1 MLNELEIQLIRE
13 LQEGL
18 PLVTRPFAAI
28 GERLG
33 ISEKQVLQMVQN
45 LRERGIIR
53 RFGATIRHQKIGF
66 VANAMVVWQLEPERT
81 VEMGKRLA
89 NCPEVTH
96 CYQRKSNP
104 EWPYQLYSVVHGQT
118 DRECREIAHR
128 IAQNLE
134 IIDYQM
140 IFSIRELKK
149 TSMKYFVGEME
160 KWRNE

>member
-1 MLNELEIQLIRE
+1 MNELEIQLTRE

-28 GERLG
+28 GKRLG
-33 ISEKQVLQMVQN
+33 ISEEQVLQMVQD

-66 VANAMVVWQLEPERT
+66 VANAMVVWQVEPERT
-81 VEMGKRLA
+81 AEMGQRLA
-89 NCPEVTH
+89 DCPEVTH

-118 DRECREIAHR
+118 DQECREIAHR
-128 IAQNLE
+128 IAQDLG
-134 IIDYQM
+134 ITDYQM

-160 KWRNE
+160 R